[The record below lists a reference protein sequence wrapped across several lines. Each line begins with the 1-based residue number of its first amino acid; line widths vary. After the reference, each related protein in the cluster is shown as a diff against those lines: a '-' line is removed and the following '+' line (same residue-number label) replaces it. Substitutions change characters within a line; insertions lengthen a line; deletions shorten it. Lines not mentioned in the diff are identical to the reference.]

1 MKKIFAKIT
10 WILAAGIIAF
20 AAAGCSNIENE
31 TSAMA
36 QQGVCR
42 IAFNSNETIT
52 DIKLKGTNKATAVT
66 KTYGSWADAAEVSAA
81 TVEIPAGSYVFT
93 LSAQYDGSTVK
104 GTCDV

>member
-66 KTYGSWADAAEVSAA
+66 KTYGSWTDAAEVSAA

-93 LSAQYDGSTVK
+93 LSA
-104 GTCDV
+104 